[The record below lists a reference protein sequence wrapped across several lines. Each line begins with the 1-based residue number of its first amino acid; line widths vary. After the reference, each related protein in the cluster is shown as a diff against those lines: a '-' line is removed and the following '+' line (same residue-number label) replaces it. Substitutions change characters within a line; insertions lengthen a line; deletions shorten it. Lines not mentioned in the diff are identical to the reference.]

1 MNSGSSR
8 ASTLVISALEGHV
21 FSRILSF
28 LLSPREFTSKAKV
41 IPSGD
46 YTLREFWLEEF
57 YSNKVK
63 VVSHDTSLLISR
75 VLDGRSSRK
84 LKLTLTSDQVSTTR
98 RFRRKRRKGV
108 AIEYNQV
115 QQSRQE
121 EFICN
126 SRSSIGRKRINEF
139 PYLGSRDRTSSNR
152 DPCSRLGSIFNS
164 QSISTEWRK
173 VMQAGVHLQLLVGA
187 VGMERKMNSSV
198 GLGRR
203 WRHRWGTLG
212 RLSAFSLP
220 TRDLVH
226 PLKRIGSLVSV
237 GGHLTPSSIDNR
249 VEGGKARMIRL
260 SSNKR
265 NERLKRGRE
274 SNSDSESNQFQS
286 FKKKEGQTAYFS
298 YNQNNLHPQ
307 RKALTYQARKKENL
321 DCWHSRL
328 SAF

>member
-1 MNSGSSR
+1 MNSSSSR

-28 LLSPREFTSKAKV
+28 LLSPKEFTSKAKV

-46 YTLREFWLEEF
+46 YTLREFGLEEF

-115 QQSRQE
+115 QQSRWE

-126 SRSSIGRKRINEF
+126 SRSSIGLKSINEF

-152 DPCSRLGSIFNS
+152 DPCSRLGS
-164 QSISTEWRK
+164 
-173 VMQAGVHLQLLVGA
+173 M
-187 VGMERKMNSSV
+187 
-198 GLGRR
+198 
-203 WRHRWGTLG
+203 
-212 RLSAFSLP
+212 
-220 TRDLVH
+220 
-226 PLKRIGSLVSV
+226 
-237 GGHLTPSSIDNR
+237 
-249 VEGGKARMIRL
+249 
-260 SSNKR
+260 
-265 NERLKRGRE
+265 
-274 SNSDSESNQFQS
+274 
-286 FKKKEGQTAYFS
+286 
-298 YNQNNLHPQ
+298 
-307 RKALTYQARKKENL
+307 
-321 DCWHSRL
+321 
-328 SAF
+328 